1 MFPEAM
7 RAVLLLASS
16 CGCWESSSTV
26 LLLGMSAATS
36 GPISGNCFEVGRPV
50 ESMGSPRLDTT
61 EHLSL
66 FTFPGGSVAK
76 NPPAN
81 AGSRGLI
88 LVPGR
93 SHLPQSSEPELW
105 SLCPAAGEVTGM
117 RSPHA
122 AAREKPQQPQRSR
135 APRRSQREARTA
147 TKIPR
152 PTPQPGRSPNS
163 HKDPAQPKV
172 NKIEKNFK
180 PQKRI
185 HGKPLPPDLAQC
197 PQVTTMTP
205 MMKIVVIIK

>member
-36 GPISGNCFEVGRPV
+36 GPISGNCFEVGRLV

-93 SHLPQSSEPELW
+93 SHLPQSSEACEPELV
-105 SLCPAAGEVTGM
+105 SLSSGACALQQ
-117 RSPHA
+117 
-122 AAREKPQQPQRSR
+122 EKSL
-135 APRRSQREARTA
+135 
-147 TKIPR
+147 
-152 PTPQPGRSPNS
+152 G
-163 HKDPAQPKV
+163 
-172 NKIEKNFK
+172 
-180 PQKRI
+180 
-185 HGKPLPPDLAQC
+185 
-197 PQVTTMTP
+197 
-205 MMKIVVIIK
+205 